1 MVTQSVISN
10 LYFILIILGDDLM
23 YFFPILQGL
32 FRPLPGGDLK
42 FSQRMIELVT
52 TFANDGQPQIHMG
65 DKVPVFEWSP
75 VNPSNIS
82 HLNIGNQMDMEQG
95 LPNHRRV
102 TFWQSMPVWWNSD
115 RENYKPA
122 SPPKLLPHG
131 GEL

>member
-1 MVTQSVISN
+1 
-10 LYFILIILGDDLM
+10 M

-32 FRPLPGGDLK
+32 FRPLPGDDLK
-42 FSQRMIELVT
+42 FSQRMIQLVT
-52 TFANDGQPQIHMG
+52 SFAASGKPIITMPDNSE
-65 DKVPVFEWSP
+65 FEWSP

-102 TFWQSMPVWWNSD
+102 SFWQTMPVWWNAD
-115 RENYKPA
+115 RDNYKPA
-122 SPPKLLPHG
+122 PPPQLAPHG